1 LDGLEI
7 AISRH
12 SNQNDQAGNLFNVEV
27 KIESD
32 LTIREKI
39 LLFNSARKCDVS
51 KLLSG
56 KSEFEYRLED
66 GGSNFKNLGEHH
78 V

>member
-12 SNQNDQAGNLFNVEV
+12 SNKNDEAGSLFKVEV
-27 KIESD
+27 KIDSD
-32 LTIREKI
+32 LTTREKI

-51 KLLSG
+51 KLLFG

-66 GGSNFKNLGEHH
+66 GCAN
-78 V
+78 